1 MTIFDAEKTP
11 WQNARH
17 VLGHIFIQTAIQ
29 TTKPDAMR
37 RFLLSIVAF
46 ALALT
51 ASAQASV
58 QQQQE
63 KYRVVECNPIMVKHS
78 WTVSKAPK
86 KIASNQRWVGYYSSD
101 ALPIMVWV
109 SLHILART
117 RLPSTLLNRF

>member
-1 MTIFDAEKTP
+1 MFVRIKIITIFDAEKTP

-63 KYRVVECNPIMVKHS
+63 KYR
-78 WTVSKAPK
+78 
-86 KIASNQRWVGYYSSD
+86 
-101 ALPIMVWV
+101 L
-109 SLHILART
+109 
-117 RLPSTLLNRF
+117 

>member
-1 MTIFDAEKTP
+1 MFVCIEIMTIFDAEKTP

-51 ASAQASV
+51 VSAQASV

-78 WTVSKAPK
+78 GAVSKAPR
-86 KIASNQRWVGYYSSD
+86 KIG
-101 ALPIMVWV
+101 L
-109 SLHILART
+109 T
-117 RLPSTLLNRF
+117 RYI